1 MVAWI
6 LIVKAGWA
14 MDQYLW
20 KPLQLEDQPQRI
32 TELSFDD
39 GGRRIWLGL
48 PGEIRR
54 YDHEGRFERPSFF
67 LAGRGDVLSVQAEGA
82 VVLAAAED
90 GLYVIDPQQA
100 QARKVFSGCGKE
112 EGPCRDMALANGT
125 LYAADD
131 QGVLYSS
138 DEGRIWHRLKGMRSA
153 APVFKIKPAG
163 RYVYF
168 STDHELYRLEL
179 ETQRLDKVF
188 DGGISQEA
196 SYGEESEEY
205 VLERKLQAFD
215 ADISGERLVVAAA
228 SGAFQS
234 LDAGERWQPLS
245 RQGLESGSLKGIR
258 FLKRQLPCHGE
269 GARDGGAI
277 PQGVPP
283 GPGILAWGEEG
294 VFVYENGLWKHLFW
308 GISEQGIID
317 TGEDWAGN
325 VFALT
330 QEQVYRLVLE
340 HRPRVQYSPERFASE
355 PEIQEVQ
362 RMAIRYADMD
372 PSKIQRW
379 HRQSRLKALVPSFS
393 LGIDRNSSELWH
405 WDTGQ
410 SPDSIVKGR
419 ELTDWDM
426 SLSWDLSDIVWSSDQ
441 TSIDSRSK
449 LVAELREDVLGQ
461 VTRIYFARRRLQMEI
476 ESMPEE
482 QVAWS
487 RLRIDE
493 LTAMLDAYTGGSF
506 SKYGENN

>member
-1 MVAWI
+1 
-6 LIVKAGWA
+6 

-20 KPLQLEDQPQRI
+20 KPLRLEEQPQRI
-32 TELSFDD
+32 TELSLVDD
-39 GGRRIWLGL
+39 GSGEMWLGL

-54 YDHEGRFERPSFF
+54 YDHEGRLKRPSFF
-67 LAGRGDVLSVQAEGA
+67 LAGRGDVFSIQAEDGT
-82 VVLAAAED
+82 VLAAAAD
-90 GLYVIDPQQA
+90 GLYVIDPRQA
-100 QARKVFSGCGKE
+100 QVRKVFSGCGGE
-112 EGPCRDMALANGT
+112 EGPCRDMALAGGM

-138 DEGRIWHRLKGMRSA
+138 DEGRVWHRLKGLGSE

-163 RYVYF
+163 RYAYF
-168 STDHELYRLEL
+168 LTDHELYRLEL
-179 ETQRLDKVF
+179 ATRQLDKVF
-188 DGGISQEA
+188 DGGIPHEA
-196 SYGEESEEY
+196 VYSVEDEEF
-205 VLERKLQAFD
+205 VFERKLQAFD
-215 ADISGERLVVAAA
+215 ADISGERLAVGGA
-228 SGAFQS
+228 SGIFQS
-234 LDAGERWQPLS
+234 LDAGEHWQPLS
-245 RQGLESGSLKGIR
+245 RQGLESGSLKGILL
-258 FLKRQLPCHGE
+258 LKNGLPCHGE

-283 GPGILAWGEEG
+283 GPTFLAWGEDG
-294 VFVYENGLWKHLFW
+294 VFIYENEAWNHLFL
-308 GISEQGIID
+308 GMSEQTIMDVAEGS
-317 TGEDWAGN
+317 AGN
-325 VFALT
+325 IFALT
-330 QEQVYRLVLE
+330 QEQIHRLVFE
-340 HRPRVQYSPERFASE
+340 QRPRVQYSPERFASE
-355 PEIQEVQ
+355 PGIQEVQ

-461 VTRIYFARRRLQMEI
+461 VTRIYFERRRLQMET
-476 ESMPEE
+476 ESMPED
-482 QVAWS
+482 QIAWS

-493 LTAMLDAYTGGSF
+493 LTAMLDAYTGGGF
-506 SKYGENN
+506 SRSVKSEK